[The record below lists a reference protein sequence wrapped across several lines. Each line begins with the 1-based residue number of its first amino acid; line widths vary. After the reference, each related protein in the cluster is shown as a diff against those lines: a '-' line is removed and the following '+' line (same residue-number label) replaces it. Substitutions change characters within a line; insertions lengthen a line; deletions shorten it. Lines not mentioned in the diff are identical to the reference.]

1 MKKVFIV
8 SIILLAVILASF
20 LVYNFF
26 FKKTPDGGT
35 NNGPNGALPS
45 SPADIS
51 GNNQGNKN
59 PASSNAPQTRGS
71 LRALSQEKVM
81 AATIDDDGKTVKYY
95 SKENGNVW
103 KSGFEGDNIQRVSSI
118 TINGLVKILWSP
130 DKEKVVSFL
139 ADGDILKKYFFN
151 YKNNQS
157 SPLNESIKSVAWSPD
172 SKNIAYQYTDPSTGL
187 SNISIADPDG
197 SNWRNVFKTRI
208 DDLIVEWP
216 SDQKISLRS
225 RVSGVAQG
233 LVYTI
238 NPQTGDFQ
246 KILSDY
252 FGLSVK
258 WSPKA
263 DKILASFTD
272 GNGRNPKIVLFNEN
286 GTQSK
291 DLNLKGI
298 ADKCAWSKDNLTIFC
313 ALPYSEFS
321 SYDVW
326 PDDYYKGT
334 IVVNDA
340 IYKIN
345 LETGEKTM
353 LAGSI
358 EQIGIDA
365 QDMFLSPK
373 EDYLFFTNR
382 KNGLLYGLRL

>member
-1 MKKVFIV
+1 MKKIFIA
-8 SIILLAVILASF
+8 SIILLIIALVSF

-26 FKKTPDGGT
+26 FKETPGGADT
-35 NNGPNGALPS
+35 DPNGALPS

-51 GNNQGNKN
+51 GNGSGSKN
-59 PASSNAPQTRGS
+59 PSSSNAPQARGS

-81 AATIDDDGKTVKYY
+81 AAAIHEDGKTVKYY

-103 KSGFEGDNIQRVSSI
+103 KSGFEGENLQRISSV
-118 TINGLVKILWSP
+118 TIGGLVKVLWSP
-130 DKEKVVSFL
+130 DKEKVISFL
-139 ADGDILKKYFFN
+139 ADGSVLKKYLFN
-151 YKNNQS
+151 YKTNQS
-157 SPLNESIKSVAWSPD
+157 SPLNDGIKSIAWSPNG
-172 SKNIAYQYTDPSTGL
+172 KNIAYQYTDASTGL
-187 SNISIADPDG
+187 SNISVADPDG
-197 SNWRNVFKTRI
+197 GNWRNVFKTRI
-208 DDLIVEWP
+208 DDLMVEWP
-216 SDQKISLRS
+216 SDQKISIRS
-225 RVSGVAQG
+225 RVSGLAQG

-246 KILSDY
+246 KIISDQ
-252 FGLSVK
+252 FGLSIK
-258 WSPKA
+258 WSPKT
-263 DKILASFTD
+263 DKILASLTD
-272 GNGRNPKIVLFNEN
+272 SNGRNPKIILFNEN

-298 ADKCAWSKDNLTIFC
+298 VDKCAWSKDNLTIFC

-321 SYDVW
+321 NYDVW

-334 IVVNDA
+334 IIVNDA

-345 LETGEKTM
+345 LETNEKTM
-353 LAGSI
+353 LAGSL

-382 KNGLLYGLRL
+382 KNGLLYGLKL